1 MKKYLQFWFVLI
13 AAVTS
18 ASIMADDFL
27 RIELKNR
34 SAASLKSVLSKLV
47 EDDVKIIADGNSL
60 ILSGEMS
67 TLTQLKKIADDLDIA
82 SVSLSVSI
90 YRGVD
95 PNILKEPKGVKI
107 WRTNRASNRL
117 DTVIIENGQRLVI
130 NETKLLAVPVAS
142 FSSRFNEVF
151 DDNASSDADNK
162 LNDSVDLDLSERQL
176 GSVFNRSEII
186 AVDNSLFVEPSLLS
200 AQKVPGKARP
210 DDQLSP
216 PTDDALKEKVFIR
229 YSVPSSLDN
238 TNANENTQQRQVLS
252 TQTHIMS
259 QRVIHTDEWLQL
271 SGHKVLSYRPSL
283 STSKKVVSTQK
294 QTDSDNNI
302 WIKVNRLN

>member
-1 MKKYLQFWFVLI
+1 
-13 AAVTS
+13 
-18 ASIMADDFL
+18 MADDFL

-60 ILSGEMS
+60 ILSGEIS
-67 TLTQLKKIADDLDIA
+67 TLTQLKEIVIDIDIA

-107 WRTNRASNRL
+107 WGTNRASSRL
-117 DTVIIENGQRLVI
+117 DTVIIENGQRLVM
-130 NETKLLAVPVAS
+130 NETKLLAVPIAS

-151 DDNASSDADNK
+151 DANDSLDADNN
-162 LNDSVDLDLSERQL
+162 LNDAVDLDLSERQL
-176 GSVFNRSEII
+176 SSVFNRSEII
-186 AVDNSLFVEPSLLS
+186 AIDNSLIVEPSLLS
-200 AQKVPGKARP
+200 AQKVQGKARP
-210 DDQLSP
+210 DDQLSS
-216 PTDDALKEKVFIR
+216 PTDDVSKEKVFIR
-229 YSVPSSLDN
+229 YSVPSILDN
-238 TNANENTQQRQVLS
+238 TNANIQQRQVLS

-271 SGHKVLSYRPSL
+271 SGHKVVSYRPSL

-302 WIKVNRLN
+302 WIKVTRLN

>member
-1 MKKYLQFWFVLI
+1 MKKYLQFWFVLM
-13 AAVTS
+13 ATTVTS
-18 ASIMADDFL
+18 ANIMADDFL

-47 EDDVKIIADGNSL
+47 EDDVKIIADGNNL

-67 TLTQLKKIADDLDIA
+67 TLTQLKKITIDLDIA

-107 WRTNRASNRL
+107 WGTNRTSNRL

-130 NETKLLAVPVAS
+130 NETKLLAVPLAS
-142 FSSRFNEVF
+142 FNLRFNEVF
-151 DDNASSDADNK
+151 DANDSSDADNN

-186 AVDNSLFVEPSLLS
+186 AIDNSLFVEPSLLS
-200 AQKVPGKARP
+200 AQKVQGKARP
-210 DDQLSP
+210 DDQLSS

-238 TNANENTQQRQVLS
+238 TNANIQQRQVLS

-271 SGHKVLSYRPSL
+271 SGRKVVSYRPSL